1 MDKHSRGL
9 PSEGVRPSPGRI
21 EYGQSRM
28 VDEPFLLDDQSRPM
42 VDAAIRATCEYRA
55 WRLSALNVRTNHVHA
70 VIAAPVDPAI
80 ILQACKAAATRAIRE
95 AGVAKAEG
103 RVWTRHGSTR
113 WLWNERDVS
122 AAWEY
127 VVNRQS

>member
-1 MDKHSRGL
+1 
-9 PSEGVRPSPGRI
+9 
-21 EYGQSRM
+21 M